1 MPDDDPA
8 LALFC
13 LELLRM
19 EADDV
24 DLIFFD
30 MAALPIGAS
39 SRRVPD
45 ISLSAP
51 LICAM
56 VNFFVVLPL
65 LFFDCELLSR
75 LLLFCALLLPPDAA
89 FPPAF
94 DFFFFVTTLPVS

>member
-8 LALFC
+8 LAL
-13 LELLRM
+13 LYLDLLRM
-19 EADDV
+19 EADESDF
-24 DLIFFD
+24 IFFC

-39 SRRVPD
+39 SRLVPD

-51 LICAM
+51 LICAI
-56 VNFFVVLPL
+56 VNFFVLPL
-65 LFFDCELLSR
+65 LFLACELPSR
-75 LLLFCALLLPPDAA
+75 LLLFYALLLPPDAA

>member
-8 LALFC
+8 LALLY

-24 DLIFFD
+24 DLIFFE

-56 VNFFVVLPL
+56 VNFFVLPL

-75 LLLFCALLLPPDAA
+75 LLLLCALLLPPDAA

-94 DFFFFVTTLPVS
+94 DFFFLVTTLPVS